1 MQKPVKRRRYESTR
15 RREAASDTRQAILE
29 AARQLFVERGYGGT
43 TMAAVAETAQV
54 ALDTVYASVGTKPE
68 LLRLLIETAISGTD
82 SPVEAEQRDYVRAIH
97 AETDPGKKLE
107 VYASA
112 IGTLQPRL
120 APLLHV
126 LQAAAPAHPA
136 LAALWQEIGQR
147 RAANMRLMAAE
158 LAESGKLATSVEEAA
173 DVIWI
178 MNSPEF
184 YALSVQQRGWSLERY
199 QTWLAETWKRLLL

>member
-1 MQKPVKRRRYESTR
+1 MQKRVKRRRYDSTR
-15 RREAASDTRQAILE
+15 RQEAASDTRQAILQ
-29 AARQLFVERGYGGT
+29 AARVLFVERGYGGT
-43 TMAAVAETAQV
+43 TMAAVAEAAQV

-82 SPVEAEQRDYVRAIH
+82 SPMAAEQRDYVQAIH
-97 AETDPGKKLE
+97 AEIDPAKKLE

-112 IGTLQPRL
+112 IRTVQPRL
-120 APLLHV
+120 APLFQV
-126 LQAAAPAHPA
+126 LQAAAPSHPA
-136 LAALWQEIGQR
+136 LAALWREVAQR

-158 LAESGKLATSVEEAA
+158 LAESGRLATSVEEAA

-199 QTWLAETWKRLLL
+199 ETWLAETWKLLLL